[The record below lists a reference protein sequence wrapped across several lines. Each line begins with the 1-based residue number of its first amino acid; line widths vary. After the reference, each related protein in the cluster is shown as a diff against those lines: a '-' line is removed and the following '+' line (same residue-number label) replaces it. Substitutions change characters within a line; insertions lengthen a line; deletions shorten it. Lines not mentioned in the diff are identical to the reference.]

1 MSHTD
6 RFGMC
11 VNGTCVSWAN
21 KDSDDEAEDSGV
33 ESVGDS
39 VEVVFGSANPYRRK
53 CSLVANDSVPPNL
66 RPPRP
71 SSSQKAECLVHQF
84 LAEPTRASPLPEG
97 SPDGANVPRSGLGS
111 ASSGAARARP
121 PEETGNKLPDSKG
134 NSWRDG
140 QLNPFAQTKAR
151 PDGDN
156 NNDDKK
162 AAPKQEQ
169 HDGAAVEEADGEDQ
183 PRRRCDIL
191 QQDSSVSEDESGD
204 ERPMPNSRRES
215 CVTVGQ
221 LDEKNWRRQ
230 MMGKPPVPAPTQPDQ
245 QTATDGLNSR
255 LLTKKQLSEMAWGVR
270 ELSRRL
276 GSMRLRFRVRSILV
290 LTKIY
295 DQELIAKTREL
306 CRWLLDRQ
314 RDVRYLVYVD
324 SELRDNKR
332 LDVPGLLEELRNDYV
347 AAGELSE
354 EAADDLEKRLRFW
367 DEDMCRAKPQTFD
380 FVITLGGDGTVL
392 YASWLFQRIVPPV
405 LSFALGSLGFL
416 TKFDFE
422 DYQKTLTS
430 AFRDGV
436 TVSLRLR
443 FEVTVMRSHA
453 AWSRS
458 RGDGDGG
465 LGEDE
470 EKPTRDLV
478 EELIGAEKND
488 ELTHRPE
495 GTYEVLNEVVVD
507 RGPNPTMASIEIFGD
522 DEHFTSVSA
531 DGICVSTPTGSTAYN
546 LAAGG
551 SLCHPENPV
560 MLVTAICAH
569 TLSFRPV
576 ILPDTIVLRIG
587 VPYDARTSSWASFDG
602 RERVELRPGD
612 YVTVSASRYPF
623 ACVQQHGRRSEDWI
637 NSISAKLNWNSR
649 QRQKAFK
656 PWEK

>member
-1 MSHTD
+1 MT
-6 RFGMC
+6 
-11 VNGTCVSWAN
+11 
-21 KDSDDEAEDSGV
+21 
-33 ESVGDS
+33 ES
-39 VEVVFGSANPYRRK
+39 PK
-53 CSLVANDSVPPNL
+53 
-66 RPPRP
+66 
-71 SSSQKAECLVHQF
+71 
-84 LAEPTRASPLPEG
+84 PEG
-97 SPDGANVPRSGLGS
+97 EAIVAKVHHPGLGTS
-111 ASSGAARARP
+111 ECEAKLAALSEAWEGR
-121 PEETGNKLPDSKG
+121 PDSKG
-134 NSWRDG
+134 PPVRDG
-140 QLNPFAQTKAR
+140 SS
-151 PDGDN
+151 
-156 NNDDKK
+156 K
-162 AAPKQEQ
+162 AAPQVDGHHGVGQ
-169 HDGAAVEEADGEDQ
+169 HHDIPEEKEDENDDEEGI
-183 PRRRCDIL
+183 PRGPSCTMICCHDT
-191 QQDSSVSEDESGD
+191 SGSEDEVKDDD
-204 ERPMPNSRRES
+204 ESDDEPVPGGRRVS
-215 CVTVGQ
+215 CVSVGQ
-221 LDEKNWRRQ
+221 LDEKHWRRQ
-230 MMGKPPVPAPTQPDQ
+230 MMGKRPARTPSQLDK
-245 QTATDGLNSR
+245 QTSSADAPNSR

-276 GSMRLRFRVRSILV
+276 GNMRLRFRVRTIFL

-295 DQELIAKTREL
+295 DQELIIKTREL

-314 RDVRYLVYVD
+314 RDVRYVVYVERDLRD
-324 SELRDNKR
+324 SKRFDMAGLLRELRD
-332 LDVPGLLEELRNDYV
+332 DYV

-354 EAADDLEKRLRFW
+354 EGAAETLAKRLRFW
-367 DEDMCRAKPQTFD
+367 DVDMCRARPHTFD

-416 TKFDFE
+416 TKFDFG
-422 DYQKTLTS
+422 DYQKTLTN

-443 FEVTVMRSHA
+443 FEVTVMRSQA
-453 AWSRS
+453 TWSRS
-458 RGDGDGG
+458 EQDGDHVVS
-465 LGEDE
+465 EDE
-470 EKPTRDLV
+470 QRPKRDLV
-478 EELIGAEKND
+478 EELIGDEKDD

-507 RGPNPTMASIEIFGD
+507 RGPNPSRSFFLLNSHLALLLTSLTTAMSSIEIFGD

-602 RERVELRPGD
+602 RERIELRPGD

-649 QRQKAFK
+649 QRQKSFK
-656 PWEK
+656 AWEK